1 MRSSQ
6 YSHPEKRIV
15 TEQVDCAVI
24 GAGVVGL
31 AIARELALAGRE
43 VIVLEAAD
51 AIGTHT
57 SSRNSEVIHAG
68 LYYPKDSLKA
78 SFCVAGKWRLYDY
91 CAGHGV
97 PHSNIGKIVVAVT
110 KDEIATL
117 KTYVQK
123 AEGNGVT
130 DLRWLSRDELRGL
143 EPEVECVAGFLSPS
157 TGIVDSHALMLAYQ
171 GDAENSGAAIVFKSP
186 IESGAV
192 GTEGIVLNVGGD
204 EPMTI
209 ACRSVVNSAGLFAQ
223 NIARSLEG
231 MPAQKIPPQYFAK
244 AHYFTLS
251 GKPPFRRLVYPVASN
266 AHLGVHVTVDMA
278 GQIRFGPDVSWVDAV
293 DYSFDHSREP
303 LFYEAIRKYYPGLKD
318 GQLQPGYTG
327 IRPKV
332 SGPKE
337 PAADF
342 IISGPRDHGVAGLVN
357 LFGIE
362 SPGLTASLAIAD
374 HVRSLLQG

>member
-1 MRSSQ
+1 M
-6 YSHPEKRIV
+6 

-31 AIARELALAGRE
+31 AIARELAMAGRE

-68 LYYPKDSLKA
+68 LYYPKGSLKA
-78 SFCVAGKWRLYDY
+78 GLCVSGKWLLYDY

-97 PHSNIGKIVVAVT
+97 PHSNVGKIVVAVT
-110 KDEIATL
+110 ADEIATL
-117 KTYVQK
+117 KSYVQK
-123 AEGNGVT
+123 AEGNGVV
-130 DLRWLSRDELRGL
+130 DLRWLSRKELREL

-171 GDAENSGAAIVFKSP
+171 GDAQNNGAAVVFKSP
-186 IESGAV
+186 VESGTV
-192 GTEGIVLNVGGD
+192 GPEGIVLNVGGD

-209 ACRSVVNSAGLFAQ
+209 ACKSVVNSAGLFAQ
-223 NIARSLEG
+223 NIARSIEG
-231 MPAQKIPPQYFAK
+231 VPAHSIPRQFFAK

-251 GKPPFRRLVYPVASN
+251 GRPPFKRLVYPVASN
-266 AHLGVHVTVDMA
+266 DHLGVHVTVDMA

-303 LFYEAIRKYYPGLKD
+303 LFYEAIRKYYPELKD

-342 IISGPRDHGVAGLVN
+342 IISGPRDHGVGDLVN

-362 SPGLTASLAIAD
+362 SPGLTASLAIAQ
-374 HVRSLLQG
+374 HVRALLED

>member
-6 YSHPEKRIV
+6 YSHLEKRIV

-31 AIARELALAGRE
+31 AIARELAIAGRE

-68 LYYPKDSLKA
+68 LYYPKGSLKA
-78 SFCVAGKWRLYDY
+78 RLCISGKRLLYDY

-117 KTYVQK
+117 KSYVEK
-123 AEGNGVT
+123 AEANGVR
-130 DLRWLSRDELRGL
+130 DLRWLSREELREL
-143 EPEVECVAGFLSPS
+143 EPAVECVAGFLSPS
-157 TGIVDSHALMLAYQ
+157 TGIVDSHALMLGYQ
-171 GDAENSGAAIVFKSP
+171 GDAENSGATVVLKSP
-186 IESGAV
+186 VESGAV
-192 GTEGIVLNVGGD
+192 GSEGIVLNVGGE

-223 NIARSLEG
+223 NIARSIEG
-231 MPAQKIPPQYFAK
+231 VPAQSIPPQYFAK
-244 AHYFTLS
+244 AHYYTFS
-251 GKPPFRRLVYPVASN
+251 GKPPFRRLVYPVASQ
-266 AHLGVHVTVDMA
+266 AHLGVHVTVDLA
-278 GQIRFGPDVSWVDAV
+278 GQVRFGPDVSWVDSV
-293 DYSFDHSREP
+293 DYSFDHSRGP

-332 SGPKE
+332 SGPNE
-337 PAADF
+337 AATDF
-342 IISGPRDHGVAGLVN
+342 LIRGPKDHGVAGLVN
-357 LFGIE
+357 LYGIE
-362 SPGLTASLAIAD
+362 SPGLTASLAIAA
-374 HVRSLLQG
+374 HVRGLLQD